1 MSTLYNALSHL
12 HSEVSGI
19 WAFGYIGHLLWDTL
33 LFGALML
40 GPHNR
45 AVASLDANDMSDT
58 FLSWSH
64 PGHSLLFCATG
75 RLPKQTRL
83 TNRS

>member
-45 AVASLDANDMSDT
+45 AAASLVQMTCLTRSYLGLIPGILCCFAQPT
-58 FLSWSH
+58 VYLSR
-64 PGHSLLFCATG
+64 PA
-75 RLPKQTRL
+75 
-83 TNRS
+83 